1 MLNNPNLNKKD
12 DTDYYCRARN
22 WPSLFDIKSNA
33 KILDIGC
40 GTGSLGKYLIDRYE
54 SNVTGLDIVQ
64 DNYQESSKVLNRA
77 IIGDMETMDIKELGG
92 DFDYIIFSDSLEHM
106 IDSNKVIEIVKTLLT
121 SDGTLLISMP
131 NVRNFRVTFPLL
143 LSDSWEY
150 KDEGLLDWTHMR
162 FFTYSSILDLLDLH
176 DFKIFRVKVDLP
188 ISSKVGIINLL
199 TFGLLKKHLTSHYFI
214 ESCLKK

>member
-1 MLNNPNLNKKD
+1 MLNNPNLIKKGN
-12 DTDYYCRARN
+12 TDYYSRVRN

-33 KILDIGC
+33 KVLDIGC
-40 GTGSLGKYLIDRYE
+40 GAGSLGKYLIDRYE

-106 IDSNKVIEIVKTLLT
+106 IDSNKVIEIVKTLLA
-121 SDGTLLISMP
+121 SDGILLISMP

-162 FFTYSSILDLLDLH
+162 FFTYSSILDLLDLQGH
-176 DFKIFRVKVDLP
+176 
-188 ISSKVGIINLL
+188 LL
-199 TFGLLKKHLTSHYFI
+199 ALEVFLFQPPA
-214 ESCLKK
+214 

>member
-1 MLNNPNLNKKD
+1 MLNNPNLIKKGN
-12 DTDYYCRARN
+12 TDYYSRVRN

-33 KILDIGC
+33 KVLDIGC

-106 IDSNKVIEIVKTLLT
+106 IDSNKVIEIVKTLLA
-121 SDGTLLISMP
+121 SDGILLISMP

-162 FFTYSSILDLLDLH
+162 FFTYSSLLDLLDLH
-176 DFKIFRVKVDLP
+176 DFKICRVKVDLP
-188 ISSKVGIINLL
+188 MSSKVGIINLL
-199 TFGLLKKHLTSHYFI
+199 TFGLLKKHLTSHYFV

>member
-1 MLNNPNLNKKD
+1 MLNNPNLIKKGN
-12 DTDYYCRARN
+12 TDYYSRVRN

-33 KILDIGC
+33 KVLDIGC
-40 GTGSLGKYLIDRYE
+40 GAGSLGKYLIDRYE

-106 IDSNKVIEIVKTLLT
+106 IDSNKVIEIVKTLLA
-121 SDGTLLISMP
+121 SDGILLISMP

-162 FFTYSSILDLLDLH
+162 FFTYSSLLDLLDLH
-176 DFKIFRVKVDLP
+176 DFKICRVEVDLP

-199 TFGLLKKHLTSHYFI
+199 TFGLLKKHLTSHYFV